1 MYVQTRDLILQF
13 ALCSAIFHV
22 DLSKPNEFETFF
34 AFFFF
39 LQGMKYL
46 GEMKLLH
53 RDLAARNILV
63 CNRNHVKISDFGL
76 AQFLDDTDYYYI
88 KTPREVPI
96 KW

>member
-1 MYVQTRDLILQF
+1 M
-13 ALCSAIFHV
+13 S
-22 DLSKPNEFETFF
+22 
-34 AFFFF
+34 
-39 LQGMKYL
+39 YL

-63 CNRNHVKISDFGL
+63 CNRNQVKISDFGL